1 MTALQATVGAPID
14 RDVASAPPSVGFWA
28 LMVRSRRVMIGGGII
43 LLILLICLAT
53 LPWTLREGLYQAQ
66 NGAVA
71 RIAPSIRHP
80 LSWFGYDGLGRS
92 IFVRCLL
99 GGSISLA
106 VGAAAALISV
116 VLGTT
121 VGLIAGY
128 RGGWLDSLLMRSVD
142 VLYGLPY
149 ILLVVLFKVGFEGK
163 LTSFFGYFAR
173 ADASSRRWRRT
184 SSCSSRRSG
193 W

>member
-1 MTALQATVGAPID
+1 MTALQATAGSPID
-14 RDVASAPPSVGFWA
+14 QDVATAPPPAGRWRLV
-28 LMVRSRRVMIGGGII
+28 LRSRRVMIGGGII
-43 LLILLICLAT
+43 VLILLVCLVT
-53 LPWTLREGLYQAQ
+53 LPWTLKDGLYAAQ
-66 NGAVA
+66 NGDAA
-71 RIAPSIRHP
+71 RVAPSPSRP

-128 RGGWLDSLLMRSVD
+128 RGGWLDSVLMQRP
-142 VLYGLPY
+142 LGAGATEPP
-149 ILLVVLFKVGFEGK
+149 
-163 LTSFFGYFAR
+163 
-173 ADASSRRWRRT
+173 SRPLR
-184 SSCSSRRSG
+184 
-193 W
+193 